1 MKESS
6 FAPSV
11 AQPDA
16 SHIMQVGLGFWASKT
31 LLSAV
36 KLELFTLLDGQPL
49 PAEKIR
55 QQLGLQGQAC
65 LDWLDALYSL
75 GFLHREG
82 EGPAARYANTPE
94 TGFYLNKKT
103 PLSYIGAFFEMANDR
118 EYRFW
123 ANLEAGLRTGKP
135 QNEIQDSGMESFSA
149 IYQSPERLRQ
159 FTDAMTGIQ
168 ISSFKAFT
176 AAYDFT
182 DHRVM
187 LDVGGSGA
195 ALSTVV
201 VQAHPHL
208 RAISYDLPQV
218 AALANENVQRYG
230 VAGRVQVQSGDFFAE
245 PFPRADLI
253 TMGNILHSFDQEK
266 KLTLLR
272 KAYEALPAGGA
283 LAVIELII
291 DNERRHNTFALLMSL
306 NMLIE
311 SDGGFNYTQ
320 NDLSRWAAQ
329 TGFAATEFKPL
340 AGPTTLALL
349 RK

>member
-1 MKESS
+1 MTEQNL
-6 FAPSV
+6 APSA
-11 AQPDA
+11 AQPDPNR
-16 SHIMQVGLGFWASKT
+16 IMQVGLGFWASKT

-36 KLELFTLLDGQPL
+36 KLELFTVLDGQSL
-49 PAEKIR
+49 PAVEIR
-55 QQLGLQGQAC
+55 RRLGLHGQSV
-65 LDWLDALYSL
+65 LDWLDALHSL
-75 GFLHREG
+75 GFLNREG
-82 EGPAARYANTPE
+82 VGPTARYANTAE
-94 TGFYLNKKT
+94 TAFYLNKKT
-103 PLSYIGAFFEMANDR
+103 PLSYLGAFFEMANDR

-123 ANLEAGLRTGKP
+123 GNLEAGLRTGKP
-135 QNEIQDSGMESFSA
+135 QNEIRESGLESFAA
-149 IYQSPERLRQ
+149 IYQSPETLRQ

-168 ISSFKAFT
+168 IGSFKAFA
-176 AAYDFT
+176 AAYNFT
-182 DHRVM
+182 DHRLM

-208 RAISYDLPQV
+208 RTISYDLPQV
-218 AALANENVQRYG
+218 AALATENVRRHG
-230 VAGRVQVQSGDFFAE
+230 VADRVHVQSGDFFAE
-245 PFPRADLI
+245 PFPSADLI
-253 TMGNILHSFDQEK
+253 TMGNILHSFNQEK

-272 KAYEALPAGGA
+272 KAYQALPAGGV

-311 SDGGFNYTQ
+311 SDGGFNYTP

-329 TGFAATEFKPL
+329 TGFSAAEFIPL
-340 AGPTTLALL
+340 GGPATLALL

>member
-1 MKESS
+1 MIEQTFTPPTTQSD
-6 FAPSV
+6 P
-11 AQPDA
+11 

-36 KLELFTLLDGQPL
+36 KLTLFTVLDGQSL
-49 PAEKIR
+49 PAEEIR
-55 QQLGLQGQAC
+55 QRLGLHGQGF
-65 LDWLDALYSL
+65 LDWLDALHSL
-75 GFLHREG
+75 GFLRREG
-82 EGPAARYANTPE
+82 VGPTAQYANTPE
-94 TGFYLNKKT
+94 TAFYLNQKA
-103 PLSYIGAFFEMANDR
+103 PHSYLGAFFEMANDR
-118 EYRFW
+118 EYHFW
-123 ANLEAGLRTGKP
+123 ANLETGLRTGKP
-135 QNEIQDSGMESFSA
+135 QNEILETGLESFTA
-149 IYQSPERLRQ
+149 IYQSPETLRQ

-168 ISSFKAFT
+168 IGSFKAF
-176 AAYDFT
+176 AATYHFAN
-182 DHRVM
+182 HRVM

-218 AALANENVQRYG
+218 AALATENVQRYG
-230 VAGRVQVQSGDFFAE
+230 VADRVQVESGDFFAG
-245 PFPRADLI
+245 PLPKADLI

-266 KLTLLR
+266 KLLLLQ
-272 KAYEALPAGGA
+272 KAYEALPTGGV

-320 NDLSRWAAQ
+320 NDLSHWAAQ
-329 TGFAATEFKPL
+329 TGFASSEFVPL
-340 AGPTTLALL
+340 GGPTTLALL